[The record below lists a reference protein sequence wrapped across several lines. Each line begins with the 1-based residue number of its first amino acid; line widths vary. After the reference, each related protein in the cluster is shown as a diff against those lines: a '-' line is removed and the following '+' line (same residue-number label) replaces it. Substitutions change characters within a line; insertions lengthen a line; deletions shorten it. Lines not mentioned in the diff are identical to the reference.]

1 MGRFDVKPLRRLLAG
16 SPFYRGC
23 HAVGYWWRVRLSYNR
38 ATREVWWPRGGADD
52 VGYDLKTDVHR
63 FLFCALRLKFGM
75 VLRTTV
81 ERRK

>member
-1 MGRFDVKPLRRLLAG
+1 MAK
-16 SPFYRGC
+16 
-23 HAVGYWWRVRLSYNR
+23 LSYNR

-63 FLFCALRLKFGM
+63 FLFCALRLKFGS